1 MIKIN
6 LALRKQAG
14 EADPGKGGAVGSLGK
29 VNLDAFKGFPIRKVV
44 IPLIVGSVASYLL
57 DNYKEEEIHKLDL
70 IVTKLNNEGAKYMAD
85 AAKFKDFEP
94 VKKQLDQ
101 DEALIRTKLDV
112 IKRVTSG
119 RAPQSKFLIA
129 ISSAIPS
136 EVWLND
142 FRVEKTD
149 VTFKGMALGYGQI
162 SDFMKTL
169 NSDAFFSGIELKNSQ
184 QEKLGAVEVASFELK
199 GKRR

>member
-14 EADPGKGGAVGSLGK
+14 EGDPAKGGAAGK
-29 VNLDAFKGFPIRKVV
+29 VKLDALKGLPIRKIA
-44 IPLIVGSVASYLL
+44 IPLIVGVVASYLL
-57 DNYKEEEIHKLDL
+57 DNYKEEEVHKLDL
-70 IVTKLNNEGAKYMAD
+70 VVTKLNNEGAKYMSD

-94 VKKQLDQ
+94 VKKQLDL
-101 DEALIRTKLDV
+101 DENLIRIKLDV
-112 IKRVTSG
+112 IRKLTNG

-129 ISSAIPS
+129 ISNAIPA

-142 FRVEKTD
+142 FKVEKND
-149 VTFKGMALGYGQI
+149 VTFKGLALGYGQI
-162 SDFMKTL
+162 SDFMKAL

-184 QEKLGAVEVASFELK
+184 QEKMGSVEVASFELK